1 MSQWTCNVCTY
12 LNHPALPKC
21 EICESDRESK
31 PLQSVDGD
39 LEFAKRL
46 QEQFGKESTPQT
58 QTKTNSN
65 HNQPPKQPN
74 STSSS
79 NSSSN
84 HKSKPVPSTDA
95 DLEFAKRLQEQFDK
109 ESHQSDPSPIPTN
122 DNHNRSIDSI
132 PKPQSNDAPTSNSN
146 SNSQKSTTESNKR
159 SILPAPVPISNHKPP
174 NADSTNRNRR
184 RKRKR
189 SEMESDSNVSSERHH
204 HQCKIK
210 EEEIK
215 RTGHYN
221 YNQTDIVSRI
231 EHIRTGY
238 EDLSHHNQMSVH
250 VSPNTSV
257 TCSAM
262 SVFALKGQPYSAN
275 LTLSRSADFP
285 YLTID
290 FNTTQ
295 VKVVTYSLRHPSV
308 WEWSQ
313 IDEWQRRRVGDNNF
327 MTSWVLEGNNDL
339 HSNNW
344 QIIHRVKNGSGKLE
358 AGGVY
363 SPVHFSVPDG
373 VSGRYFTK
381 IRLRMTALNSSGART
396 MKLAKVKLYGVMRRK
411 VYQFPRRDEY
421 KTIESFPAITKNK
434 CIGDIDHVFKILNE
448 SESLEHHEC
457 KEYVQN
463 IPDLKVQLK
472 DYQRTGLQWLL
483 HMENTGHNG
492 IHGGLLCD
500 EMGLG
505 KTVQMIALMLVQKQR
520 NVSRNGSQSK
530 DRSLIVTPL
539 SLIDQWI
546 SEISKIAG
554 ANTFT
559 YINYYG
565 QQRHKLTRHDFDNC
579 DIVFSTTSTFGTASG
594 SRAERYD
601 DFTGQKWYQAH
612 GEHLIFTLPDAFFA
626 RIIVDE
632 SHEIKNTYSQRSN
645 AICAFSQRCPA
656 KWCLSGTPV
665 KNDLPSDLGGMMR
678 FLGIKHKEYR
688 DALKLTTRE
697 KSRELSLPVTMSK
710 RRKEAVWGD
719 LNVAYCRN
727 KIETFLS
734 GIMLRR
740 TKNKVLSDDFVEKE
754 EVVIKYRLNEEEQ
767 VIYEKNLTEATQQ
780 YSQFKRGGSVLSQYL
795 YLLRMLSKLRQI
807 CNHPSLV
814 FNKASIHDAND
825 QNNINLS
832 NVMDVSSIDILQR
845 VKDVIIGRLNAM
857 ESIIDYECPVCWE
870 MSELNGIM
878 LSDCGHLF
886 CAECIDDLE
895 HKHCPLCREAFAP
908 KNILKITAILQ
919 SKHLDSKHKDEY
931 EAYKEEEGINDSKDN
946 SDNNNNAKNKTKHK
960 HYDEYMRKYG
970 DACRSSSKIDAL
982 IGRLKYIEQHHTGD
996 KALLFSNFPSFFTVI
1011 SRQLK
1016 QHKIGHL
1023 LFHGSMNRKKRKKI
1037 LDEFKSSAQCKVL
1050 LISAKC
1056 ASVGLNL
1063 MCANHVIFI
1072 EPRYNPGLDN
1082 QAIGRCWRIGQTKK
1096 VYVTRVIMEDT
1107 VEEAILGL
1115 QQSKEENEESGLV
1128 NLKQKSKL
1136 SERDFDIIFK
1146 YRQGAHPV

>member
-1 MSQWTCNVCTY
+1 MIECKLYNSCIVCLAVMKVLEALLQQVFRRLLFYTMSHWVCSVCTY

-21 EICESDRESK
+21 EICDSNHESK
-31 PLQSVDGD
+31 Q
-39 LEFAKRL
+39 
-46 QEQFGKESTPQT
+46 
-58 QTKTNSN
+58 
-65 HNQPPKQPN
+65 
-74 STSSS
+74 
-79 NSSSN
+79 
-84 HKSKPVPSTDA
+84 SKPVPFMDS

-109 ESHQSDPSPIPTN
+109 ESYQPMLQTN
-122 DNHNRSIDSI
+122 TNHNRSI
-132 PKPQSNDAPTSNSN
+132 PKRTITTEPNNARTATSNSN
-146 SNSQKSTTESNKR
+146 SRHSITHNKKF
-159 SILPAPVPISNHKPP
+159 SIRLDPVSISNHKPP
-174 NADSTNRNRR
+174 SAKSTNQN

-189 SEMESDSNVSSERHH
+189 SAMESDSILPSERHH
-204 HQCKIK
+204 NQCKIK

-215 RTGHYN
+215 YSPN
-221 YNQTDIVSRI
+221 YGNNDIVGRI
-231 EHIRTGY
+231 EYVRTGY
-238 EDLSHHNQMSVH
+238 EALSHHNQMRVH
-250 VSPNTSV
+250 VSQNTSV
-257 TCSAM
+257 TGNTKA
-262 SVFALKGQPYSAN
+262 VFAFKGQPYTAA
-275 LTLSRSADFP
+275 LTLYRSGDFP

-295 VKVVTYSLRHPSV
+295 VKVVTYRIRHPISTDYDYASGQMV
-308 WEWSQ
+308 TT
-313 IDEWQRRRVGDNNF
+313 GANNF

-344 QIIHRVKNGSGKLE
+344 QIIHRVKNGRGKLE
-358 AGGVY
+358 AAAEY
-363 SPVHFSVPDG
+363 SSARFSVPDG
-373 VSGRYFTK
+373 VDGRYFTK

-857 ESIIDYECPVCWE
+857 ESIIDYECPVCYE
-870 MSELNGIM
+870 MSELNGVM

-886 CAECIDDLE
+886 CAECIDDLL
-895 HKHCPLCREAFAP
+895 HKECPLCRGSFAP
-908 KNILKITAILQ
+908 RNVLKITDILQ
-919 SKHLDSKHKDEY
+919 SKQLSSKHRDEY
-931 EAYKEEEGINDSKDN
+931 EAYKEEEGIKDTDSKDN
-946 SDNNNNAKNKTKHK
+946 SDNTNKKKKYK
-960 HYDEYMRKYG
+960 HYDEYLRKYG
-970 DACRSSSKIDAL
+970 DANRSSSKIEAL
-982 IGRLKYIEQHHTGD
+982 IERLKYIEQNHTGD

-1016 QHKIGHL
+1016 RHNIGHL
-1023 LFHGSMNRKKRKKI
+1023 LFHGSMTRSKRKKI

-1072 EPRYNPGLDN
+1072 
-1082 QAIGRCWRIGQTKK
+1082 
-1096 VYVTRVIMEDT
+1096 
-1107 VEEAILGL
+1107 
-1115 QQSKEENEESGLV
+1115 
-1128 NLKQKSKL
+1128 
-1136 SERDFDIIFK
+1136 
-1146 YRQGAHPV
+1146 

>member
-1 MSQWTCNVCTY
+1 MIECKLYNSCIVCLAVMKVLEALLQQVFRRLLFYTMSHWVCSVCTY

-21 EICESDRESK
+21 EICDSNHESK
-31 PLQSVDGD
+31 Q
-39 LEFAKRL
+39 
-46 QEQFGKESTPQT
+46 
-58 QTKTNSN
+58 
-65 HNQPPKQPN
+65 
-74 STSSS
+74 
-79 NSSSN
+79 
-84 HKSKPVPSTDA
+84 SKPVPFMDS
-95 DLEFAKRLQEQFDK
+95 DLKFAKRLQEQFDK
-109 ESHQSDPSPIPTN
+109 ESYQPMLQTN
-122 DNHNRSIDSI
+122 TNHNRSI
-132 PKPQSNDAPTSNSN
+132 PKRTITTEPNNARTATSNSN
-146 SNSQKSTTESNKR
+146 SRHSITHNKKF
-159 SILPAPVPISNHKPP
+159 SIRLDPVSISNHKPP
-174 NADSTNRNRR
+174 SAKSTNQN

-189 SEMESDSNVSSERHH
+189 SAMESDSILPSERHH
-204 HQCKIK
+204 NQCKIK

-215 RTGHYN
+215 YSPN
-221 YNQTDIVSRI
+221 YGNNDIVGRI
-231 EHIRTGY
+231 EYVRSGY
-238 EDLSHHNQMSVH
+238 EALSHHNQMRVH
-250 VSPNTSV
+250 VSQNTSV
-257 TCSAM
+257 TGNTKA
-262 SVFALKGQPYSAN
+262 VFAFKGQPYTAA
-275 LTLSRSADFP
+275 LTLYRSGDFP

-295 VKVVTYSLRHPSV
+295 VKVVTYAIRHPMSH
-308 WEWSQ
+308 EWMGSG
-313 IDEWQRRRVGDNNF
+313 EWGRVGDDNF
-327 MTSWVLEGNNDL
+327 MKSWVLEGNNDL

-373 VSGRYFTK
+373 VNGRYFTK

-520 NVSRNGSQSK
+520 NANSQSK
-530 DRSLIVTPL
+530 DRSLIITPL

-546 SEISKIAG
+546 SELSKIAG
-554 ANTFT
+554 KDTFT
-559 YINYYG
+559 FINYYG
-565 QQRHKLTRHDFDNC
+565 NDRNKLTRQDFDDC
-579 DIVFSTTSTFGTASG
+579 DIVFSTTATFGYSAGKPTT
-594 SRAERYD
+594 RYD
-601 DFTGQKWYQAH
+601 DFRGQKWTQAVKQQI
-612 GEHLIFTLPDAFFA
+612 IFKLPDRFFS

-632 SHEIKNTYSQRSN
+632 SHEIKNTTSNRST
-645 AICAFSQRCPA
+645 AICTFAQRCHA
-656 KWCLSGTPV
+656 KWCLSGTPI
-665 KNDLPSDLGGMMR
+665 KNDLPHDLGGVIR
-678 FLGIKHKEYR
+678 FLGMKHKDYC
-688 DALKLTTRE
+688 DTLKLTTTE
-697 KSRELSLPVTMSK
+697 KLNHLTLPANMSK
-710 RRKEAVWGD
+710 KRKGNIWLD
-719 LNVAYCRN
+719 LNVGYCRE
-727 KIETFLS
+727 KIERFLS

-740 TKNKVLSDDFVEKE
+740 TKNKVLSQDFVEKE
-754 EVVIKYRLNEEEQ
+754 EVVIKYRFNEEEQ
-767 VIYEKNLTEATQQ
+767 IIYEKNLSEATQQ
-780 YSQFKRGGSVLSQYL
+780 YHQYKQGGSVLSQYL

-814 FNKASIHDAND
+814 FNKASIYNTND

-832 NVMDVSSIDILQR
+832 NVMDASSIDALQR
-845 VKDVIIGRLNAM
+845 VKDIIIGRLNAM
-857 ESIIDYECPVCWE
+857 ESIIDYECPVCYE
-870 MSELNGIM
+870 MSELNGVM

-886 CAECIDDLE
+886 CAECIDDLL
-895 HKHCPLCREAFAP
+895 HKECPLCRGSFAP
-908 KNILKITAILQ
+908 RNVLKITDILQ
-919 SKHLDSKHKDEY
+919 SKQLSSKHRDEY
-931 EAYKEEEGINDSKDN
+931 EAYKEEEGIKDTDSKDN
-946 SDNNNNAKNKTKHK
+946 SDNTNKKKKYK
-960 HYDEYMRKYG
+960 HYDEYLRKYG
-970 DACRSSSKIDAL
+970 DANRSSSKIEAL
-982 IGRLKYIEQHHTGD
+982 IERLKYIEQNHTGD

-1016 QHKIGHL
+1016 RHNIGHL
-1023 LFHGSMNRKKRKKI
+1023 QFHGSMNRNKRKKI
-1037 LDEFKSSAQCKVL
+1037 LNEFKSSAQCKVL

>member
-210 EEEIK
+210 EEEMK
-215 RTGHYN
+215 HTGHYH
-221 YNQTDIVSRI
+221 NQTDIVERI
-231 EHIRTGY
+231 DFIRTGY

-257 TCSAM
+257 TGSAM
-262 SVFALKGQPYSAN
+262 SVFAIKGQPYSPS
-275 LTLSRSADFP
+275 LTLFRSGDFP

-295 VKVVTYSLRHPSV
+295 VKVVTYAIRHPMSH
-308 WEWSQ
+308 EWMGSG
-313 IDEWQRRRVGDNNF
+313 EWGRVGDDNF
-327 MTSWVLEGNNDL
+327 MKSWVLEGNNDL

-505 KTVQMIALMLVQKQR
+505 KTVQIIALMLVQKQKNPNER
-520 NVSRNGSQSK
+520 T
-530 DRSLIVTPL
+530 LIITPL

-546 SEISKIAG
+546 AELSKIADPK
-554 ANTFT
+554 AFKVL
-559 YINYYG
+559 NYYG
-565 QQRHKLTRHDFDNC
+565 QQRKKLKKPDFTRCN
-579 DIVFSTTSTFGTASG
+579 VVLSTTDTFKKAMGKTRKMWDDYADEMWMK
-594 SRAERYD
+594 AEKQELL
-601 DFTGQKWYQAH
+601 FKLNKG
-612 GEHLIFTLPDAFFA
+612 FFD
-626 RIIVDE
+626 RIVVDE
-632 SHEIKNTYSQRSN
+632 SHEIKKIDTVRSK
-645 AICAFSQRCPA
+645 AICTMASRCKY
-656 KWCLSGTPV
+656 KWCLTGTPV
-665 KNDLPSDLGGMMR
+665 NNDITYDLGGVSR
-678 FLGIKHKEYR
+678 FLGIERNIYVEK
-688 DALKLTTRE
+688 LKLTDKE
-697 KSRELSLPVTMSK
+697 KKRYLNLSKAKKQSMWL
-710 RRKEAVWGD
+710 D
-719 LNVAYCRN
+719 LSNDFCLNRVKAFI
-727 KIETFLS
+727 KP
-734 GIMLRR
+734 IMLRR
-740 TKNKVLSDDFVEKE
+740 VRTKKSQKRKKSRKRKPPTNQSVFPSVKRRKICDQQDHKPQPMPYKKARALHKKNNRFMGSSGSDRMDNENGNMNNIKPNVESHTQKMSVKQFLYNTIDGYKKHWANTFQFTNDELETTADGLFRMYRFSEMMHKHLQTIQTQCNIYTAIYDKE
-754 EVVIKYRLNEEEQ
+754 ETESLMNTHGAIK
-767 VIYEKNLTEATQQ
+767 
-780 YSQFKRGGSVLSQYL
+780 
-795 YLLRMLSKLRQI
+795 
-807 CNHPSLV
+807 
-814 FNKASIHDAND
+814 
-825 QNNINLS
+825 
-832 NVMDVSSIDILQR
+832 
-845 VKDVIIGRLNAM
+845 NA
-857 ESIIDYECPVCWE
+857 
-870 MSELNGIM
+870 
-878 LSDCGHLF
+878 
-886 CAECIDDLE
+886 
-895 HKHCPLCREAFAP
+895 
-908 KNILKITAILQ
+908 Q
-919 SKHLDSKHKDEY
+919 SKHNIYTLETIDWRKIQLEHWQKTNRLRTLKSLKRKADEFVNHKPQPTTPMLHRKRSGCIADSD
-931 EAYKEEEGINDSKDN
+931 
-946 SDNNNNAKNKTKHK
+946 SDNYHTDNENRFKPNAPHIPANDHAEYNYYNTNHNQLNALDPMDT
-960 HYDEYMRKYG
+960 DE
-970 DACRSSSKIDAL
+970 DD
-982 IGRLKYIEQHHTGD
+982 EQ
-996 KALLFSNFPSFFTVI
+996 
-1011 SRQLK
+1011 
-1016 QHKIGHL
+1016 
-1023 LFHGSMNRKKRKKI
+1023 
-1037 LDEFKSSAQCKVL
+1037 
-1050 LISAKC
+1050 
-1056 ASVGLNL
+1056 
-1063 MCANHVIFI
+1063 
-1072 EPRYNPGLDN
+1072 
-1082 QAIGRCWRIGQTKK
+1082 QTKNDMAN
-1096 VYVTRVIMEDT
+1096 VSFISNV
-1107 VEEAILGL
+1107 
-1115 QQSKEENEESGLV
+1115 SS
-1128 NLKQKSKL
+1128 
-1136 SERDFDIIFK
+1136 
-1146 YRQGAHPV
+1146 